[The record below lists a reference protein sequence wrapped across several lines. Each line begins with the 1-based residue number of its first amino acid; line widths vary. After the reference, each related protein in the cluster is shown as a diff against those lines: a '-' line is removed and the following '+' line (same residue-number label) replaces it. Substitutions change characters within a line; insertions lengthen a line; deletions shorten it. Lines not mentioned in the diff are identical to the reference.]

1 MPIVLFIWVSNLNID
16 VINIRRR
23 RSRAVLKLSLCR
35 WGSPHP
41 PQYNYSL
48 VTAPVALFWADGDLL
63 VVPEDVAT
71 LANNLPNL
79 VSLCP
84 SVHQVAALVASDN
97 SDLTISLNVLSVH
110 IMQ

>member
-1 MPIVLFIWVSNLNID
+1 MF
-16 VINIRRR
+16 
-23 RSRAVLKLSLCR
+23 KLSLCR

-79 VSLCP
+79 VSL
-84 SVHQVAALVASDN
+84 STSVVHQVAALVASD
-97 SDLTISLNVLSVH
+97 LTLSLNVLSVH

>member
-1 MPIVLFIWVSNLNID
+1 MY
-16 VINIRRR
+16 
-23 RSRAVLKLSLCR
+23 R

-71 LANNLPNL
+71 LANHLPNL
-79 VSLCP
+79 VSLHR
-84 SVHQVAALVASDN
+84 VHL
-97 SDLTISLNVLSVH
+97 
-110 IMQ
+110 

>member
-1 MPIVLFIWVSNLNID
+1 MF
-16 VINIRRR
+16 
-23 RSRAVLKLSLCR
+23 KLSLCR

-79 VSLCP
+79 VSLCHLYIKWQLLSP
-84 SVHQVAALVASDN
+84 LITQILRSV
-97 SDLTISLNVLSVH
+97 
-110 IMQ
+110 